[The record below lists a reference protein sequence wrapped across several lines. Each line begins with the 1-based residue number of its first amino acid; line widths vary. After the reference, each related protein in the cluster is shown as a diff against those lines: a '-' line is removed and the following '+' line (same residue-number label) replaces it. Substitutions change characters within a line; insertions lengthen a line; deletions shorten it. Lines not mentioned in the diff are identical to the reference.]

1 MDFRRD
7 DEQKNEHEQPQQE
20 EAKIPQTA
28 GSEEQGRSLPA
39 NEPELILQ
47 KDADEEPDP
56 AHEETAA
63 ALEQGRE
70 ARTAKEKRRK
80 ASWLSPI
87 LGGII
92 GGGLVLGISPYLPAD
107 HQDDAAGGKQTVP
120 KQSQNFTTKPVTD
133 ANNVA
138 DMVED
143 LEPTIVGVSNIQ
155 ASFGF
160 SEDDVEESGT
170 GSGVIFKKDGDKAYI
185 ITNNH
190 VVEGATKVTISLYNG
205 KTTDA
210 KIIGSDALTD
220 LAVLQISSKNVE
232 KVASFGDSSKLR
244 AGEKVIAIG
253 NPLGLQFSRTVTE
266 GIISGVNRTIEVS
279 TSEGNWDMN
288 VLQTDAAI
296 NPGNSGGPLINSSG
310 QVIGINSL
318 KISQTGV
325 ESLGFA
331 IPSNDVQPIVD
342 ELLQK
347 GKVERP
353 FLGVQM
359 IDMQQVPEQYQTNT
373 LGLFG
378 DQLNTGVYIDKVSP
392 NSPADKAGM
401 KAGDVVIKMNG
412 TKVETTSDL
421 RKILYTETKAG
432 ETATFEV
439 LRKGKEKTLK
449 AKLTKSKS

>member
-1 MDFRRD
+1 MDIRRD
-7 DEQKNEHEQPQQE
+7 DERKRENEQPLQE

-28 GSEEQGRSLPA
+28 SSEEQEP
-39 NEPELILQ
+39 EQPIKKPELIMKQ
-47 KDADEEPDP
+47 DTDEQSDNMYK
-56 AHEETAA
+56 ETAA
-63 ALEQGRE
+63 ALENAKE
-70 ARTAKEKRRK
+70 TRTAKEKRRK

-92 GGGLVLGISPYLPAD
+92 GGGLVLGISPYLPVD
-107 HQDDAAGGKQTVP
+107 KHNDAVKESQTEP
-120 KQSQNFTTKPVTD
+120 KQSQNFSTKPVTD
-133 ANNVA
+133 ADNVP

-143 LEPTIVGVSNIQ
+143 LESTIVGVSNIQ
-155 ASFGF
+155 TSFGF

-170 GSGVIFKKDGDKAYI
+170 GSGVIFKKDGKKAYI

-220 LAVLQISSKNVE
+220 LAVLEISSKGID

-279 TSEGNWDMN
+279 TSEGKWDMN

-296 NPGNSGGPLINSSG
+296 NPGNSGGPLINSGG

-331 IPSNDVQPIVD
+331 IPSNDVEPIVD
-342 ELLQK
+342 QLLDK
-347 GKVERP
+347 GKVVRP

-359 IDMQQVPEQYQTNT
+359 IDMQQVPEQYQQNT

-378 DQLNTGVYIDKVSP
+378 DQLNKGVYVDKVSP
-392 NSPADKAGM
+392 GSPAADAGM
-401 KAGDVVIKMNG
+401 KAGDVIVKMNG
-412 TKVETTSDL
+412 KSIETTSDL
-421 RKILYTETKAG
+421 RKILYTEAKAG
-432 ETATFEV
+432 DTVSFEV
-439 LRKGKEKTLK
+439 LRKGKEKALK
-449 AKLTKSKS
+449 AKLTESKS

>member
-7 DEQKNEHEQPQQE
+7 DEQKNENEQPQQE

-28 GSEEQGRSLPA
+28 AAEEQDSEQPEK
-39 NEPELILQ
+39 EPELILK
-47 KDADEEPDP
+47 KDADDQSDLT
-56 AHEETAA
+56 HKETAA
-63 ALEQGRE
+63 ALESGRE
-70 ARTAKEKRRK
+70 TRTAKEKRRK
-80 ASWLSPI
+80 AAWLSPI

-107 HQDDAAGGKQTVP
+107 HHNEAAGEKQTEP
-120 KQSQNFTTKPVTD
+120 KQSQNFTAKPVTD
-133 ANNVA
+133 ADNVA

-143 LEPTIVGVSNIQ
+143 LEPAIVGVSNIQ
-155 ASFGF
+155 TSFGF

-170 GSGVIFKKDGDKAYI
+170 GSGVIFKKDGDKAYV

-190 VVEGATKVTISLYNG
+190 VVEGASKVTISLYSG

-210 KIIGSDALTD
+210 KIVGSDALTD
-220 LAVLQISSKNVE
+220 LAVLEISSKGVE

-279 TSEGNWDMN
+279 TSEGQWDMN

-296 NPGNSGGPLINSSG
+296 NPGNSGGPLINGSG
-310 QVIGINSL
+310 QVIGINSM
-318 KISQTGV
+318 KISQSGV

-342 ELLQK
+342 ELLEK

-378 DQLNTGVYIDKVSP
+378 DQLNTGVYVDKVSP
-392 NSPADKAGM
+392 KSPAEQAGM
-401 KAGDVVIKMNG
+401 KAGDVITKMNG
-412 TKVETTSDL
+412 KKVETTSDL
-421 RKILYTETKAG
+421 RKILYTEVKAG
-432 ETATFEV
+432 DAVTFEV
-439 LRKGKEKTLK
+439 LRSGKEKTLK

>member
-1 MDFRRD
+1 MDVRRD
-7 DEQKNEHEQPQQE
+7 DERKRENEQPLQE

-28 GSEEQGRSLPA
+28 SSEEQEP
-39 NEPELILQ
+39 EQPIKKPELIMKQ
-47 KDADEEPDP
+47 DTDEQSDNMYK
-56 AHEETAA
+56 ETAA
-63 ALEQGRE
+63 ALENAKE
-70 ARTAKEKRRK
+70 TRTAKEKRRK

-92 GGGLVLGISPYLPAD
+92 GGGLVLGISPYLPVD
-107 HQDDAAGGKQTVP
+107 KHNDAVKESQTEP
-120 KQSQNFTTKPVTD
+120 KQSQNFSTKPVTD
-133 ANNVA
+133 ADNVP

-143 LEPTIVGVSNIQ
+143 LESTIVGVSNIQ
-155 ASFGF
+155 TSFGF

-170 GSGVIFKKDGDKAYI
+170 GSGVIFKKDGKKAYI

-220 LAVLQISSKNVE
+220 LAVLEISSKGID

-279 TSEGNWDMN
+279 TSEGKWDMN

-296 NPGNSGGPLINSSG
+296 NPGNSGGPLINSGG

-331 IPSNDVQPIVD
+331 IPSNDVEPIVD
-342 ELLQK
+342 QLLDK
-347 GKVERP
+347 GKVVRP

-359 IDMQQVPEQYQTNT
+359 IDMQQVPEQYQQNT

-378 DQLNTGVYIDKVSP
+378 DQLNKGVYVDKVSP
-392 NSPADKAGM
+392 GSPAADAGM
-401 KAGDVVIKMNG
+401 KAGDVIVKMNG
-412 TKVETTSDL
+412 KSIETTSDL
-421 RKILYTETKAG
+421 RKILYTEAKAG
-432 ETATFEV
+432 DTVSFEV
-439 LRKGKEKTLK
+439 LRKGKEKALK
-449 AKLTKSKS
+449 AKLTESKS

>member
-1 MDFRRD
+1 M
-7 DEQKNEHEQPQQE
+7 
-20 EAKIPQTA
+20 
-28 GSEEQGRSLPA
+28 
-39 NEPELILQ
+39 
-47 KDADEEPDP
+47 
-56 AHEETAA
+56 
-63 ALEQGRE
+63 
-70 ARTAKEKRRK
+70 
-80 ASWLSPI
+80 
-87 LGGII
+87 
-92 GGGLVLGISPYLPAD
+92 LGISPYLPGD
-107 HQDDAAGGKQTVP
+107 HPSETAGTGQTEP
-120 KQSQNFTTKPVTD
+120 KQSQNFTTKPVTNAD
-133 ANNVA
+133 NVP

-143 LEPTIVGVSNIQ
+143 LEPAIVGVSNIQ
-155 ASFGF
+155 TSFGF

-170 GSGVIFKKDGDKAYI
+170 GSGVIFKKDGGKAYI

-190 VVEGATKVTISLYNG
+190 VVEGASKVTISLYNG
-205 KTTDA
+205 KTADA

-220 LAVLQISSKNVE
+220 LAVLEISSKGVD
-232 KVASFGDSSKLR
+232 KVASFGDSAKLR

-318 KISQTGV
+318 KISQSGV

-342 ELLQK
+342 ELLEK

-359 IDMQQVPEQYQTNT
+359 IDMQQVPEQYQQNT

-378 DQLNTGVYIDKVSP
+378 DQLNKGVYVDKVSP
-392 NSPADKAGM
+392 KSPAADAGM
-401 KAGDVVIKMNG
+401 KAGDVITKMNG
-412 TKVETTSDL
+412 KNVETTSDL
-421 RKILYTETKAG
+421 RKILYTEAKAG
-432 ETATFEV
+432 DTVTFEV
-439 LRKGKEKTLK
+439 LRNGKQTTMK
-449 AKLTKSKS
+449 AKLAKSKS

>member
-1 MDFRRD
+1 MDVRRD
-7 DEQKNEHEQPQQE
+7 DERKRENEQPLQE

-28 GSEEQGRSLPA
+28 SSEAQEPEQPIKK
-39 NEPELILQ
+39 PELIMKQ
-47 KDADEEPDP
+47 GTDEQSDNMYK
-56 AHEETAA
+56 ETAA
-63 ALEQGRE
+63 ALENAKE
-70 ARTAKEKRRK
+70 TRTAKEKRRK

-92 GGGLVLGISPYLPAD
+92 GGGLVLGISPYLPVD
-107 HQDDAAGGKQTVP
+107 KHNDAVNESQTEP
-120 KQSQNFTTKPVTD
+120 KQSQNFSTKPVTD
-133 ANNVA
+133 ADNVP

-143 LEPTIVGVSNIQ
+143 LESTIVGVSNIQ
-155 ASFGF
+155 TSFGF
-160 SEDDVEESGT
+160 SDDDVEESGT
-170 GSGVIFKKDGDKAYI
+170 GSGVIFKKDGKKAYI

-220 LAVLQISSKNVE
+220 LAVLEISSKGID

-279 TSEGNWDMN
+279 TSEGKWDMN

-331 IPSNDVQPIVD
+331 IPSNDVEPIVD
-342 ELLQK
+342 QLLDK
-347 GKVERP
+347 GKVVRP

-359 IDMQQVPEQYQTNT
+359 IDMQQVPEQYQQNT

-378 DQLNTGVYIDKVSP
+378 DQLNKGVYVDKVSP
-392 NSPADKAGM
+392 GSPAADAGM
-401 KAGDVVIKMNG
+401 KAGDVIVKMNG
-412 TKVETTSDL
+412 KSIEATSDL
-421 RKILYTETKAG
+421 RKILYTEAKAG
-432 ETATFEV
+432 DTVSFEV

-449 AKLTKSKS
+449 AKLTESKS

>member
-7 DEQKNEHEQPQQE
+7 DEQKHANEEQLRE
-20 EAKIPQTA
+20 EAQTPQTA
-28 GSEEQGRSLPA
+28 GSEEQQSEQPA
-39 NEPELILQ
+39 KEPELILK
-47 KDADEEPDP
+47 KDTDDQSDLTNK
-56 AHEETAA
+56 ETAA
-63 ALEQGRE
+63 ALEDARE
-70 ARTAKEKRRK
+70 TRAVKEKRRK

-92 GGGLVLGISPYLPAD
+92 GGGLVLGISPYLPGD
-107 HQDDAAGGKQTVP
+107 HPSETAGTGQTEP
-120 KQSQNFTTKPVTD
+120 KQSQNFSTKPVTNAD
-133 ANNVA
+133 NVP

-143 LEPTIVGVSNIQ
+143 LEPAIVGVSNIQ
-155 ASFGF
+155 TSFGF
-160 SEDDVEESGT
+160 TEDDVEESGT
-170 GSGVIFKKDGDKAYI
+170 GSGVVFKKDGGKAYI

-190 VVEGATKVTISLYNG
+190 VVEGASKVTISLYNG
-205 KTTDA
+205 KTADA

-220 LAVLQISSKNVE
+220 LAVLEISSKGVD
-232 KVASFGDSSKLR
+232 KVASFGDSAKLR

-296 NPGNSGGPLINSSG
+296 NPGNSGGPLINGSG

-318 KISQTGV
+318 KISQSGV

-342 ELLQK
+342 ELLEK

-359 IDMQQVPEQYQTNT
+359 IDMQQVPEQYQQNT

-378 DQLNTGVYIDKVSP
+378 DQLNKGVYIDKVSP
-392 NSPADKAGM
+392 KSPAADAGM
-401 KAGDVVIKMNG
+401 KAGDVITKMNG
-412 TKVETTSDL
+412 KNVENTSDL
-421 RKILYTETKAG
+421 RKILYTEAKAG
-432 ETATFEV
+432 DTVTFEV
-439 LRKGKEKTLK
+439 LRNGKQTTMK
-449 AKLTKSKS
+449 AKLAKSKS

>member
-1 MDFRRD
+1 MDVRRD
-7 DEQKNEHEQPQQE
+7 DERKRENEQPLQE

-28 GSEEQGRSLPA
+28 SSEEQEP
-39 NEPELILQ
+39 EQPIKKPELIMKQ
-47 KDADEEPDP
+47 DTDEQSDNMYK
-56 AHEETAA
+56 ETAA
-63 ALEQGRE
+63 ALENAKE
-70 ARTAKEKRRK
+70 TRTAKEKRRK

-92 GGGLVLGISPYLPAD
+92 GGGLVLGISPYLPVD
-107 HQDDAAGGKQTVP
+107 KHNDAVKESQTEP
-120 KQSQNFTTKPVTD
+120 KQSQNFSTKPVTD
-133 ANNVA
+133 ADNVP

-143 LEPTIVGVSNIQ
+143 LESTIVGVSNIQ
-155 ASFGF
+155 TSFGF

-170 GSGVIFKKDGDKAYI
+170 GSGVIFKKDGKKAYI

-220 LAVLQISSKNVE
+220 LAVLEISSKGID

-279 TSEGNWDMN
+279 TSEGKWDMN

-296 NPGNSGGPLINSSG
+296 NPGNSGGPLINSGG

-331 IPSNDVQPIVD
+331 IPSNDVEPIVD
-342 ELLQK
+342 QLLDK
-347 GKVERP
+347 GKVVRP

-359 IDMQQVPEQYQTNT
+359 IDMQQVPEQYQQNT

-378 DQLNTGVYIDKVSP
+378 DQLNKGVYVDKVSP
-392 NSPADKAGM
+392 GSPAADAGM
-401 KAGDVVIKMNG
+401 KAGDVIVKMNG
-412 TKVETTSDL
+412 KSIETTSDL
-421 RKILYTETKAG
+421 RKILYTEAKAG
-432 ETATFEV
+432 DTVSFEV

-449 AKLTKSKS
+449 AKLTESKS